1 MNKHTNKCFIT
12 NGDKFYRGTA
22 QGFCMGGI
30 IRLGAMK
37 KSVRKCRMQTKGL
50 PVALPVAL
58 PAATVA
64 APTVC
69 TPRELRAR
77 KHQAVTPDS

>member
-1 MNKHTNKCFIT
+1 MENVACRSVNKRCYSHLV
-12 NGDKFYRGTA
+12 A
-22 QGFCMGGI
+22 AAA
-30 IRLGAMK
+30 LA
-37 KSVRKCRMQTKGL
+37 VRKCRMQTKGL

>member
-1 MNKHTNKCFIT
+1 MENVACRSVNKRCYSHLV
-12 NGDKFYRGTA
+12 A
-22 QGFCMGGI
+22 AAA
-30 IRLGAMK
+30 LA
-37 KSVRKCRMQTKGL
+37 VRKCRMQTKGL
-50 PVALPVAL
+50 PVALPVALSVAL

-77 KHQAVTPDS
+77 KHQALTPDS